1 MSFTRRKF
9 IQCSA
14 VAAVGPALLPKTVFA
29 ADNEGSN
36 PLYIPPLIE
45 SRRGQP
51 IFLMMQDAHWA
62 FNGRNQADCIGFNG
76 MYLGPTVK
84 VWNGDDVKLIYSNRL
99 TESVSM
105 MVSGLH
111 VPGPLSGGAPR
122 LISSEVDWS
131 PILPIRQPAAT
142 LWYHANTAQHAGSQ
156 VYRGLAGLWLVED
169 DVSKQLPLPKHYGVD
184 DIPLIIQDKRLDN
197 FGTPVYEGS
206 STPFLGDT
214 LLVNGTQK
222 PYFNASRGWVR
233 LRLLNASNA
242 RRYLLQL
249 SDNRPF
255 TVIAGDQGFMSAPVT
270 TTQLSLAP
278 GERREVLIDLSDG
291 HNVSIT
297 AGTEATIM
305 ERIRGIFEPSTV
317 LTSTLVLTLRPT
329 GLLPLVTD
337 SVPTSLVSA
346 LETGLTSQTR
356 HIRLNDSPAGINDR
370 AWDAK
375 RVDITAQQGSFER
388 WTVEADLPQSFSI
401 QGAMF
406 LIKSVNGAPPM
417 VEDRG
422 WKDTVWVDG
431 SVEMLVTF
439 PQTSSAHFPFIYG
452 SQTLEQFD
460 QGVVGQLRVQPSA
473 NSGNSY

>member
-1 MSFTRRKF
+1 MSLTRRHF
-9 IQCSA
+9 VQLTA
-14 VAAVGPALLPKTVFA
+14 GAALGQMLLPTVAHA
-29 ADNEGSN
+29 AEKEGTN

-45 SRRGQP
+45 SRHGQP
-51 IFLMMQDAHWA
+51 IFLMMQAAHWA
-62 FNGRNQADCIGFNG
+62 FNGSNSAACLGFNG
-76 MYLGPTVK
+76 LYLGPTVK
-84 VWNGDDVKLIYSNRL
+84 VWKGDDVKLIYSNRL
-99 TESVSM
+99 TQSVSM
-105 MVSGLH
+105 MVAGLQ
-111 VPGPLSGGAPR
+111 VPGALAGGAPR
-122 LISSEVDWS
+122 LISPEVDWS

-142 LWYHANTAQHAGSQ
+142 LWYHANTPLNTAQQ
-156 VYRGLAGLWLVED
+156 VYGGLAGLWLVED
-169 DVSKQLPLPKHYGVD
+169 DESKQLPIPKHYGVD

-197 FGTPVYEGS
+197 FGTPVYENS
-206 STPFLGDT
+206 SSPFLGDT
-214 LLVNGTQK
+214 LLINGTQK

-242 RRYLLQL
+242 RRYMLQL

-255 TVIAGDQGFMSAPVT
+255 TVIAGDQGFMSSPVS

-305 ERIRGIFEPSTV
+305 ERIRGVFEPSSV
-317 LTSTLVLTLRPT
+317 LTSTLILTLRPT

-337 SVPTSLVSA
+337 SVPASLVAA
-346 LETGLTSQTR
+346 LEPGMSSQTR
-356 HIRLNDSPAGINDR
+356 QIRLDDSPAGINGHS
-370 AWDAK
+370 WDLK
-375 RVDITAQQGSFER
+375 RIDTTVQQGSFER
-388 WTVEADLPQSFSI
+388 WIVEADQPQSFSI

-431 SVEMLVTF
+431 SVELLVTF
-439 PQTSSAHFPFIYG
+439 PQSSSEHFSYIYG
-452 SQTLEQFD
+452 SQTLELYD
-460 QGVVGQLRVQPSA
+460 QGVVGQLLVNASPTS
-473 NSGNSY
+473 NY